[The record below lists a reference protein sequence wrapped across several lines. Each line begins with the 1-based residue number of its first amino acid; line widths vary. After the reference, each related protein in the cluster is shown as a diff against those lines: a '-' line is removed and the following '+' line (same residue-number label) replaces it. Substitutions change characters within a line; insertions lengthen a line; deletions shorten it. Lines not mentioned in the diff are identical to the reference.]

1 MENSSLS
8 NQYLFMSFDQLL
20 DSLGYSR
27 WISVIATLVLPTI
40 SLIGIIPCIISA
52 YIFFQSKFK
61 EPVFFY
67 YRILCLIYI
76 FNLIHAMPYGILF
89 SPRTFLHTYISSLF
103 FLYYTILNAIL
114 LNFEDTLKMGILLDR
129 MKIFSPFVRKYFSAK
144 PQIITVAFFLTSF
157 AINFPLTFGLKIDR
171 LYFSTN
177 SNQTKNDTLYFIT
190 SSEFS
195 LTPFGQIFLGFT
207 SFFLNYFL
215 TLNVGIIL
223 NIVPV
228 YQYKVYLR
236 QRKQRDRENYATAH
250 NVSGEMTRR
259 ELTPKEKMD
268 RIAEKNM
275 FNMAFTLCLISI
287 FSRSLLMISYIYW
300 YFFSGNY
307 VLIPFIL
314 YTFYT
319 CVPSVAIFAFYS
331 FNKMFREEFDIKIL
345 RRFKSLT
352 PLTSLSSNNSTS
364 TQR

>member
-1 MENSSLS
+1 
-8 NQYLFMSFDQLL
+8 
-20 DSLGYSR
+20 
-27 WISVIATLVLPTI
+27 
-40 SLIGIIPCIISA
+40 
-52 YIFFQSKFK
+52 
-61 EPVFFY
+61 
-67 YRILCLIYI
+67 
-76 FNLIHAMPYGILF
+76 
-89 SPRTFLHTYISSLF
+89 
-103 FLYYTILNAIL
+103 
-114 LNFEDTLKMGILLDR
+114 